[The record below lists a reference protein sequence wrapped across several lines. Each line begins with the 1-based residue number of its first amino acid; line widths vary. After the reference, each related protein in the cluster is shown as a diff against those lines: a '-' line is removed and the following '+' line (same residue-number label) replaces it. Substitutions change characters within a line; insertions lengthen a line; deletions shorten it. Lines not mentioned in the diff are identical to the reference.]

1 MVVILCWISLKGVN
15 ALKRKMI
22 IFVRK
27 SLIRERINSTNMKK
41 YCLISFVSIL
51 FIGGLFVTSK
61 LIVNDSYVL
70 FNANV
75 EALSN
80 EESSLGIL
88 TCHNDYFYKEG
99 YSVRDCG
106 NCSMQYD
113 HKASFWALPDICK
126 K

>member
-1 MVVILCWISLKGVN
+1 
-15 ALKRKMI
+15 
-22 IFVRK
+22 
-27 SLIRERINSTNMKK
+27 MKK

-61 LIVNDSYVL
+61 LIVNDPYVL

-80 EESSLGIL
+80 EESSSGIF

-113 HKASFWALPDICK
+113 HKASFGHYLTYVRNEILVQIYCYYRSNINFL
-126 K
+126 

>member
-1 MVVILCWISLKGVN
+1 
-15 ALKRKMI
+15 
-22 IFVRK
+22 
-27 SLIRERINSTNMKK
+27 MKK

-80 EESSLGIL
+80 EESSSGIL
-88 TCHNDYFYKEG
+88 TCHNDYFIRKAILSEIVEIAVCNTIIRHLFGHYLT
-99 YSVRDCG
+99 YVRNEILVQIYCYYRS
-106 NCSMQYD
+106 NIN
-113 HKASFWALPDICK
+113 FL
-126 K
+126 

>member
-1 MVVILCWISLKGVN
+1 
-15 ALKRKMI
+15 
-22 IFVRK
+22 
-27 SLIRERINSTNMKK
+27 MKK

-61 LIVNDSYVL
+61 LIVNDPYVL

-80 EESSLGIL
+80 EESSSGIF
-88 TCHNDYFYKEG
+88 TCHNDYFYKGG

>member
-1 MVVILCWISLKGVN
+1 
-15 ALKRKMI
+15 
-22 IFVRK
+22 
-27 SLIRERINSTNMKK
+27 MKK

-80 EESSLGIL
+80 EESSSGIL
-88 TCHNDYFYKEG
+88 TCHNDYFYTELCSLG
-99 YSVRDCG
+99 LLRMPSVTL
-106 NCSMQYD
+106 S
-113 HKASFWALPDICK
+113 ASFAPQECSLHS
-126 K
+126 

>member
-1 MVVILCWISLKGVN
+1 
-15 ALKRKMI
+15 
-22 IFVRK
+22 
-27 SLIRERINSTNMKK
+27 MKK

-61 LIVNDSYVL
+61 LIVNDPYVL

-80 EESSLGIL
+80 EESSSGIL
-88 TCHNDYFYKEG
+88 TCHNDYFYKGG

-106 NCSMQYD
+106 IAVCNTIIRHLFGHYLTYVRNEILVQIYCYYRSNIN
-113 HKASFWALPDICK
+113 FL
-126 K
+126 

>member
-1 MVVILCWISLKGVN
+1 
-15 ALKRKMI
+15 
-22 IFVRK
+22 
-27 SLIRERINSTNMKK
+27 MKK

-51 FIGGLFVTSK
+51 FIGGLFVTSE
-61 LIVNDSYVL
+61 LIVNGPYVL

-80 EESSLGIL
+80 EESSSGIL

>member
-1 MVVILCWISLKGVN
+1 
-15 ALKRKMI
+15 
-22 IFVRK
+22 
-27 SLIRERINSTNMKK
+27 MKK

-88 TCHNDYFYKEG
+88 TCHNDFPVEIQIKMDL
-99 YSVRDCG
+99 DC
-106 NCSMQYD
+106 NS
-113 HKASFWALPDICK
+113 
-126 K
+126 

>member
-1 MVVILCWISLKGVN
+1 
-15 ALKRKMI
+15 
-22 IFVRK
+22 
-27 SLIRERINSTNMKK
+27 MKK

-80 EESSLGIL
+80 EESSSEIGRA
-88 TCHNDYFYKEG
+88 H
-99 YSVRDCG
+99 V
-106 NCSMQYD
+106 
-113 HKASFWALPDICK
+113 
-126 K
+126 